1 MKLASV
7 ILDIPTQALDA
18 PYTYAVPE
26 EAGDQPI
33 EVGCAVLV
41 PFGPRQ
47 AVGFVIGIEERA
59 EGDWPAG
66 LDPAKLKGI
75 VRAVSR
81 PYFDEEGAACAQW
94 LSERYIAPLSS
105 CVRLFT
111 PPGGVPRMVR
121 AQGGY
126 WRLEEPTVGEVD
138 DRWVVPGPALADF
151 EPRKNAVKQAS
162 IAAALERGELRVA
175 ELTAEFGAV
184 SSPLKALEKQ
194 GVVRIEHRRRMR
206 GFQVPSACR
215 PTELLDAARRP
226 GAETRRFCACPCVRK
241 HARPRNTAIF
251 STRTLLADFGWTRD
265 RRRVMTEKTKKALK
279 LPEAGQWPD
288 RIAPTVLVAGAV
300 LSTIGFLLAFLWA
313 SPVNG
318 AAVNGVEMIGGQ
330 MVTSVLLLSQKIFYF
345 HMPVAIT
352 SFIALAFAGYYAVRF
367 LMTKNRRFDTC
378 SKIAMEIALLFVACT
393 MITGDLWTRF
403 EWGVWWTW
411 DPRLTTYLI
420 LMLIIIAYFILRNA
434 IDEPERRAT
443 YGAVLSII
451 ALIDVPICFMVTRLI
466 PSSIH
471 PVVVR
476 EGGMSADM
484 GITLMF
490 CLVGIMLIGFAL
502 YRFRFR
508 QVRLTE
514 RVEALKE
521 QLED

>member
-1 MKLASV
+1 
-7 ILDIPTQALDA
+7 
-18 PYTYAVPE
+18 
-26 EAGDQPI
+26 
-33 EVGCAVLV
+33 
-41 PFGPRQ
+41 
-47 AVGFVIGIEERA
+47 
-59 EGDWPAG
+59 
-66 LDPAKLKGI
+66 
-75 VRAVSR
+75 
-81 PYFDEEGAACAQW
+81 
-94 LSERYIAPLSS
+94 
-105 CVRLFT
+105 
-111 PPGGVPRMVR
+111 
-121 AQGGY
+121 
-126 WRLEEPTVGEVD
+126 
-138 DRWVVPGPALADF
+138 
-151 EPRKNAVKQAS
+151 
-162 IAAALERGELRVA
+162 
-175 ELTAEFGAV
+175 
-184 SSPLKALEKQ
+184 
-194 GVVRIEHRRRMR
+194 
-206 GFQVPSACR
+206 
-215 PTELLDAARRP
+215 
-226 GAETRRFCACPCVRK
+226 
-241 HARPRNTAIF
+241 
-251 STRTLLADFGWTRD
+251 
-265 RRRVMTEKTKKALK
+265 MTEKTKKALK

-420 LMLIIIAYFILRNA
+420 LMLIIIA
-434 IDEPERRAT
+434 
-443 YGAVLSII
+443 
-451 ALIDVPICFMVTRLI
+451 LIDVPICFMVTRLI